1 MTLSFITSFP
11 FYRIMC
17 SFFSSL
23 SQIILSSNF
32 SFLLFIRFYEGFFR
46 VPYET
51 KVDIG
56 IRNNRLKGDTYLA
69 VVWSQDLG
77 QCERKYSAILYYQI
91 KINLST

>member
-32 SFLLFIRFYEGFFR
+32 SFLLFIRFYEGTFL

-56 IRNNRLKGDTYLA
+56 IRNNRLKGLHLRQQISYRAHYDAFLHYFFSFL
-69 VVWSQDLG
+69 S
-77 QCERKYSAILYYQI
+77 YYV
-91 KINLST
+91 